1 MRLFAIAC
9 FAVAFFYG
17 WTSVDAMHSGV
28 AQPLGG
34 TSSVEQRRDDPG
46 SKFARFVLGRWL
58 CVGGFAALGG
68 VMFVFAGRLER
79 AEDDAQ
85 K

>member
-17 WTSVDAMHSGV
+17 WTAVDAMRSGV

-46 SKFARFVLGRWL
+46 SKFARFVLARWL
-58 CVGGFAALGG
+58 CAGGFAALGG
-68 VMFVFAGRLER
+68 VMFVFAGRLEK